1 MVIAMGIDPGTK
13 SMDIFGFDDESNEI
27 IVDEA
32 IPREEITLNP
42 MIVIEK
48 IRRLRAEVGYIDA
61 IVGPSGYGMPLKRAK
76 DASDSDIAL
85 ATFVTEGDVKRR
97 LKIIGLRELMRLMR
111 ENEDLNI
118 WFTPGVIHL
127 PSIPTYRKVNKID
140 MGTADK
146 VFSVALAIKD
156 QAERLSINYA
166 ETSFILVEIGFAYTS
181 ALAIQNGAIV
191 DAMAGTAGFPS
202 YMGMGFVDSELVYAM
217 VNTLNEISKLE
228 LFTGGAAYL
237 SGINPSQV
245 EIEDFIKLAKIDVKI
260 KEGYKLMLESI
271 VKDVAVLLTS
281 ITPSE
286 IILSGRFARIPEFR
300 VDVKKAVEV
309 FLEKMN
315 LEIDVT
321 TVKNKKAAIAKEGAE
336 GAAILASGLAGGKY
350 QKLVEALK
358 IRESKGEIFDHL
370 YLNPS
375 IKEKLL
381 IFKKLLF

>member
-13 SMDIFGFDDESNEI
+13 SMDIFGFNDKSNEI

-32 IPREEITLNP
+32 VPREEITLNP

-48 IRRLRAEVGYIDA
+48 IRRLRDQVGDIDA

-97 LKIIGLRELMRLMR
+97 LKIIGLRELMKLMR

-127 PSIPTYRKVNKID
+127 PSIPSYRKVNKID

-181 ALAIQNGAIV
+181 ALAVQNGAIV

-202 YMGMGFVDSELVYAM
+202 YLGMGFVDSELVYAM

-228 LFTGGAAYL
+228 LFTAGAAYL
-237 SGINPSQV
+237 SGINPTQV

-260 KEGYKLMLESI
+260 EEGYKLMLESI

-281 ITPSE
+281 VTPRE
-286 IILSGRFARIPEFR
+286 IILSGRFTRISEFSA
-300 VDVKKAVEV
+300 DVKKALEI

-321 TVKNKKAAIAKEGAE
+321 TVKNRKAVIAKEGAE
-336 GAAILASGLAGGKY
+336 GAAILASGLANGEY
-350 QKLVEALK
+350 QKLIEALK

-370 YLNPS
+370 YLNPN
-375 IKEKLL
+375 IKEKFV
-381 IFKKLLF
+381 IFKKLS

>member
-13 SMDIFGFDDESNEI
+13 SMDIFGFNDKSNEI

-32 IPREEITLNP
+32 VPREEITLNP

-48 IRRLRAEVGYIDA
+48 IRRLRDQVGDIDA

-97 LKIIGLRELMRLMR
+97 LKIIGLRELMKLMR

-127 PSIPTYRKVNKID
+127 PSIPSYRKVNKID

-181 ALAIQNGAIV
+181 ALAVQNGAIV

-202 YMGMGFVDSELVYAM
+202 YLGMGFVDSELVYAM

-228 LFTGGAAYL
+228 LFTAGAAYL
-237 SGINPSQV
+237 SGINPTQV

-260 KEGYKLMLESI
+260 EEGYKLMLESI

-281 ITPSE
+281 VTPRE
-286 IILSGRFARIPEFR
+286 IILSGRFTRISEFSA
-300 VDVKKAVEV
+300 DVKKALEI

-321 TVKNKKAAIAKEGAE
+321 TVKNRKAVIAKEGAE
-336 GAAILASGLAGGKY
+336 GAAILASGLANGEY
-350 QKLVEALK
+350 QKLIEALK
-358 IRESKGEIFDHL
+358 IRESTGF
-370 YLNPS
+370 
-375 IKEKLL
+375 
-381 IFKKLLF
+381 FKIASSRARRAPATAWTG